1 MRKVAGVVLACG
13 LAFAGAR
20 AALADAPSWPSD
32 FNSKLAAHIAEV
44 QPSGDAVWDDDLSA
58 FDSFAFAFLASPS
71 FGTEASPFDSFWMR
85 FVWTE
90 GAIIDG
96 RELRGTIIILK

>member
-1 MRKVAGVVLACG
+1 MRKVAGAVLACG

-32 FNSKLAAHIAEV
+32 FDSKLAAHIAEV

-71 FGTEASPFDSFWMR
+71 FGTEASPFDSFWLR
-85 FVWTE
+85 FGWSE
-90 GAIIDG
+90 GDLING
-96 RELRGTIIILK
+96 REPRGLSVFLK

>member
-1 MRKVAGVVLACG
+1 MKEFLM
-13 LAFAGAR
+13 AGALVCAGAC

-32 FNSKLAAHIAEV
+32 FDSNLAAHIAEV

-71 FGTEASPFDSFWMR
+71 FGTETSPFDSFWLR
-85 FVWTE
+85 LASTE
-90 GAIIDG
+90 GVLINGREPRGMAIIV
-96 RELRGTIIILK
+96 R

>member
-1 MRKVAGVVLACG
+1 MNIKG
-13 LAFAGAR
+13 LCCR
-20 AALADAPSWPSD
+20 AALVGMQALWADAPSWPSD
-32 FNSKLAAHIAEV
+32 FDSKLAAHVAAV
-44 QPSGDAVWDDDLSA
+44 QPKGDAVGGETLAS
-58 FDSFAFAFLASPS
+58 FDSFAFASAPSPS